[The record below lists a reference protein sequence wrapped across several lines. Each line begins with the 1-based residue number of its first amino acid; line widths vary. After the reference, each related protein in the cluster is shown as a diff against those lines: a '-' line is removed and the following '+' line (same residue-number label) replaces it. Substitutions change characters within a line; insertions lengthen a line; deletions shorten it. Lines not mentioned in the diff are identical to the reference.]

1 MMFKRKSVL
10 VLIAL
15 ILLCLSSPALEN
27 EKLRIG
33 LATMVYSVTALEDLP
48 EVNFLFYA
56 PIITENSLPVFVKLS
71 TEPQFNSHAA
81 GFQYKPVKGDNRLL
95 RFTLRDCVKDVKNY
109 VAVEFFTL
117 KRVSEYED
125 MPETVLL
132 SDYSYLSEDS
142 KYYIGPSLSIQSDA
156 PLLIEKA
163 YEFLYGSWTSGNAID
178 LLKKII
184 DFTGNEV
191 EFKTRPGGQTA
202 LVTLSNKS
210 GVCTGKANL
219 AVGLCRVLGIPARVL
234 HVLPSHF
241 IIEAWIPNYGWVRG
255 ESTQGYFPESRHIW
269 TPAWIVDID
278 DENFAGEYSSGVVTY
293 IGLEGNVNAKW
304 DVEYEEI
311 ANEKRWIELFAE
323 IESTTALRE
332 ILFEKGAV
340 LWRIFCQLTCS
351 GLSGHQLSIFHD
363 YQKLY
368 FESLVAGDMQNA
380 LSWADLAIS
389 EGKNILEESVTQEY
403 EQILSR
409 KEQPNRHRKMR
420 K

>member
-1 MMFKRKSVL
+1 MFKRKSVL
-10 VLIAL
+10 FLIAL
-15 ILLCLSSPALEN
+15 LSLCMSSSTLEN

-33 LATMVYSVTALEDLP
+33 LATMVYSITALEDLP

-56 PIITENSLPVFVKLS
+56 PIITENSLPVFARLS
-71 TEPQFNSHAA
+71 AEPQFNSHAA
-81 GFQYKPVKGDNRLL
+81 GFQYKPVKGDNRLM
-95 RFTLRDCVKDVKNY
+95 RFTLRDCLKNVKNY
-109 VAVEFFTL
+109 IAVEFFTL
-117 KRVSEYED
+117 KRVSQYED

-142 KYYIGPSLSIQSDA
+142 KYYTGPSLSIQSDA
-156 PLLIEKA
+156 PLLTEKA
-163 YEFLYGSWTSGNAID
+163 YEFLYGSWTSGDVID
-178 LLKKII
+178 LIKKII
-184 DFTGNEV
+184 DFTSNEI

-219 AVGLCRVLGIPARVL
+219 AVGLCRALGIPARVL

-278 DENFAGEYSSGVVTY
+278 DENFAGEHYSGIVTY

-311 ANEKRWIELFAE
+311 ANEVRWIELFAE
-323 IESTTALRE
+323 FESTTAQRE

-340 LWRIFCQLTCS
+340 LWRIFCHLTSS
-351 GLSGHQLSIFHD
+351 GLSDHKLSLFSG
-363 YQKLY
+363 YQKFY
-368 FESLVAGDMQNA
+368 FESLVAGDIQNA

-389 EGKNILEESVTQEY
+389 EGKNILEESDYQKHD
-403 EQILSR
+403 QLLSG
-409 KEQPNRHRKMR
+409 KEQLNRSRKMR

>member
-1 MMFKRKSVL
+1 MMFKKKSVL
-10 VLIAL
+10 VSIAL
-15 ILLCLSSPALEN
+15 ISLCLSSSALEN

-33 LATMVYSVTALEDLP
+33 LATMVYSITASEDLP
-48 EVNFLFYA
+48 EVDFLFYA
-56 PIITENSLPVFVKLS
+56 PIITENSLPVFARLLA
-71 TEPQFNSHAA
+71 EPQFNAHAA
-81 GFQYKPVKGDNRLL
+81 GFQYKSVKGDNRLL
-95 RFTLRDCVKDVKNY
+95 QFTLRDCVKDVKNY
-109 VAVEFFTL
+109 IAVEFFTL
-117 KRVSEYED
+117 KRVSRYED
-125 MPETVLL
+125 MPEIVLL

-156 PLLIEKA
+156 PLLTEKA
-163 YEFLYGSWTSGNAID
+163 YEFLYGSWTSGNVID
-178 LLKKII
+178 LIKGIM

-219 AVGLCRVLGIPARVL
+219 AVGLCRALGIPARVL

-241 IIEAWIPNYGWVRG
+241 IIEVWIPNYGWVRG

-278 DENFAGEYSSGVVTY
+278 DENFAGEHNSGVVTY
-293 IGLEGNVNAKW
+293 IGFEGNVNAKW

-311 ANEKRWIELFAE
+311 ANEKRWIEAFAE
-323 IESTTALRE
+323 IESTTAIRE
-332 ILFEKGAV
+332 FLFEKGAE
-340 LWRIFCQLTCS
+340 LWRLFCRLTCS
-351 GLSGHQLSIFHD
+351 GLSDNKLSLFSD

-368 FESLVAGDMQNA
+368 FESLVAGDIQNA

-389 EGKNILEESVTQEY
+389 EGKNVLAESVNQEY
-403 EQILSR
+403 VQGLSGR
-409 KEQPNRHRKMR
+409 EQPNRSRKM
-420 K
+420 KK